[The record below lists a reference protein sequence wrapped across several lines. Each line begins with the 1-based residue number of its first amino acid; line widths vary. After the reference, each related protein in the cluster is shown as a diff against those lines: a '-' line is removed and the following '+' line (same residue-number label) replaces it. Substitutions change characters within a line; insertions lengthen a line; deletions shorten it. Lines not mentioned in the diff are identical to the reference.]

1 MLSGLPTPLV
11 RDVRSASVE
20 ARSQRA
26 EERANVVN
34 EQFGLFHRGEVTAA
48 RHLSPSLDVEKPF
61 GPFTS
66 V

>member
-1 MLSGLPTPLV
+1 MSAV
-11 RDVRSASVE
+11 RVSRRDRN
-20 ARSQRA
+20 RG

-34 EQFGLFHRGEVTAA
+34 EQFGQFHRGEVTPA
-48 RHLSPSLDVEKPF
+48 RHLGPSLDVEKPF